1 MRLHL
6 VLPACLVVA
15 PLGAQVVLDGPF
27 INERFVLN
35 VPTTPLQGRLPDEGF
50 VEAHCT
56 PLRDY
61 TLDEPHYWTQRRFHR
76 VVLNENEALTTVQG
90 AAGPSSVLEAINSGI
105 REGRVALFRDLTF
118 LEPLEQQAYRPL
130 SGASLLLKT
139 DFAYNDTTHG
149 IEAHIIG
156 LAVESADGAALAV
169 YFPELRHVLRE
180 YLVAVDGGVLGL
192 DACFDRW
199 MFIAH
204 AADPMIGGAPGRCA
218 NCTMVHEEQA
228 ELDALV
234 QIHLVEREL
243 VARKVPRKG
252 RRSAKVTGHVPQA
265 RSATVEFDGAG
276 ALMRLAVRRGKQN
289 VLVVNYEAGV
299 PHGPFREFRPDG
311 GLKQQGQFAQG
322 RRVGAWAAWWDNGN
336 IRSRRQ
342 YVDGRLD
349 GEQRVYHP
357 NGQLRCAYGMVG
369 GRQEGAYESFFSDGA
384 ERMKGAMRGGL
395 VEGEWRY
402 TIRMDRELLPY
413 LREHRDRLEV
423 EPSTWED
430 GVLQFVMRY
439 THEASDTRCPLG
451 VCIAAEGP
459 LEVR

>member
-1 MRLHL
+1 MRFHL

-156 LAVESADGAALAV
+156 LAVESADGAALAM

-180 YLVAVDGGVLGL
+180 YLVAVDGGALGL

-265 RSATVEFDGAG
+265 RSAT
-276 ALMRLAVRRGKQN
+276 GKQN

-349 GEQRVYHP
+349 GEQRVYLQRWRGADEGSDAWRAGGRGVAVHDP
-357 NGQLRCAYGMVG
+357 YGSGVAALFAGTSRPVG
-369 GRQEGAYESFFSDGA
+369 GGAFH
-384 ERMKGAMRGGL
+384 MGGWC
-395 VEGEWRY
+395 V
-402 TIRMDRELLPY
+402 
-413 LREHRDRLEV
+413 
-423 EPSTWED
+423 
-430 GVLQFVMRY
+430 
-439 THEASDTRCPLG
+439 A
-451 VCIAAEGP
+451 
-459 LEVR
+459 VRHALHT